1 MLETSHDA
9 RSGLFFTVDGAD
21 KGWYADGV
29 RALSAVIIK
38 YLRNKGLV
46 FSAFLG
52 TVARRCVTPR
62 LKPQNAKCIPMKRES
77 AMCWKVTNE
86 LQWACYVLAISG
98 KRVPS
103 FFITKTNKK
112 QIFSVLVILLA
123 FQSCA
128 SLFTTAQ
135 FISRYM
141 IIYTSTACKIAKK

>member
-9 RSGLFFTVDGAD
+9 RSGIFFTVDGAH

-62 LKPQNAKCIPMKRES
+62 LKPQNAKCIPVKRES
-77 AMCWKVTNE
+77 AVCWKVTNE
-86 LQWACYVLAISG
+86 LQ
-98 KRVPS
+98 
-103 FFITKTNKK
+103 
-112 QIFSVLVILLA
+112 
-123 FQSCA
+123 
-128 SLFTTAQ
+128 
-135 FISRYM
+135 
-141 IIYTSTACKIAKK
+141 